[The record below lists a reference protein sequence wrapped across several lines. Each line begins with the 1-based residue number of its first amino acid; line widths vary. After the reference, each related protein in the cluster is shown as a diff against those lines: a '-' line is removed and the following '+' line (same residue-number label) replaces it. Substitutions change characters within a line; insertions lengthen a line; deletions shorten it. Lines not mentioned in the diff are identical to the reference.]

1 MSNNI
6 LKINEV
12 RFKDYLDTLSCI
24 GINAN
29 GGIHRT
35 AFSEAHQEA
44 RRQFRLLIIENGLGF
59 RIDGAGNQI
68 AQLPCVQSDAKTLIL
83 GSHLDSVPDG
93 GKFDGV
99 LGVVAA
105 FEVILTLKDTGVNL
119 PFNLEVIDFTD
130 EEGTYISLLGSSSF
144 TGKLKSDDLLK
155 PHGGQRNFHSE
166 LQKIGLTESGILTN
180 SCNPSDLLG
189 YVELH
194 IEQGSFLENA
204 DIDIGIVKSIVGI
217 GLFEIVFMG
226 QSDHAGTK
234 PMVSRKDA
242 SLGACLFANATKSL
256 VIENY
261 PECVCN
267 VGNMSFLPGANNIVP
282 EQVTVSLEFRAP
294 EESKLMRLKQ
304 ALTSLAKEIAKD
316 TDLGVEIRLV
326 GMIPPTVMSKR
337 IQNIILKSATDLE
350 LKTMLLS
357 SGAGHDAQSFAS
369 LCPTGMI
376 FVPSVGGASHSPR
389 EFTQF
394 QDCVNGA
401 NILLNAV
408 IELTSQISREN

>member
-6 LKINEV
+6 LKINEE
-12 RFKDYLDTLSCI
+12 RFKDYLDTLSGI

-29 GGIHRT
+29 GGINRT
-35 AFSEAHQEA
+35 TFCKAHQEV
-44 RRQFRLLIIENGLGF
+44 RRQFRLLTVENGLGF
-59 RIDGAGNQI
+59 RVDGANNQI
-68 AQLPCVQSDAKTLIL
+68 AQFPCVQSNAKTLIM

-105 FEVILTLKDTGVNL
+105 LEVILTLKDTDVNL

-144 TGKLKSDDLLK
+144 TGKLKSDDLLN
-155 PHGGQRNFHSE
+155 PHGGLNNFHCA
-166 LQKIGLTESGILTN
+166 LQKIGLTDSGLLANT
-180 SCNPSDLLG
+180 CNHSDLLG
-189 YVELH
+189 YLELH
-194 IEQGSFLENA
+194 IEQGSFLEEA

-217 GLFEIVFMG
+217 GLYEIVFMG

-234 PMVSRKDA
+234 PMTSRKDA
-242 SLGACLFANATKSL
+242 SIGACLFANATKSL

-267 VGNMSFLPGANNIVP
+267 VGKMIFLPGANNIVP

-294 EESKLMRLKQ
+294 DETKLIRLEQ
-304 ALTSLAKEIAKD
+304 AFTSLAKEIAKD
-316 TDLGVEIRLV
+316 TNLGVKIRLV
-326 GMIPPTVMSKR
+326 GMIPPEVMSKH
-337 IQNIILKSATDLE
+337 IQNNILKSATDLE
-350 LKTMLLS
+350 LKTLLLS
-357 SGAGHDAQSFAS
+357 SGAGHDAQSFAN

-389 EFTQF
+389 EFTHF

-401 NILLNAV
+401 NVLLNTV
-408 IELTSQISREN
+408 VELATQISKDI